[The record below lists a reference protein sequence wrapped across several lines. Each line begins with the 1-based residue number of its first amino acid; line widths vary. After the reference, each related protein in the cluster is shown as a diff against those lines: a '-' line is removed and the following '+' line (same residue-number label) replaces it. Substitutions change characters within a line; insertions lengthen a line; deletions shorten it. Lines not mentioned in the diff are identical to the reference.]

1 MSKWSAGATIVLYS
15 ATMAVSAALVFLVQP
30 MFARFVLPLA
40 GGTPA
45 VWATAM
51 AFFTTVLL
59 LAYVYAHWT
68 TRRLGARRQAIV
80 HLLVAAV
87 PLATLPVG
95 LPDWDPP
102 VASTPAWWVLAVL
115 AISVGL
121 PFFVVATTAPLL
133 QRWLTATDHPD
144 AADPYFLY
152 RTSNAGSLVGLLAYP
167 ALLEPALG
175 LTDQADV
182 WSLGYVGF
190 VALLGASAV
199 VLWRARRPAPAA
211 PAESESEAAPPTWP
225 QRLRWVGIAFVPS
238 SLMLGATSFLSV
250 DLAPIPLLW
259 VAPLALY
266 LLSFVVAFSP
276 GARSTALVEAAGYVL
291 PVAVVGLAIGI
302 GFEERTPLWWI
313 VALHL
318 GVFFLAAV
326 ACHGRLA
333 AERPPARYL
342 TGFYAWLAVGGA
354 LGACFNALIAP
365 NVFDWLTE
373 YPIALVLACLAAP
386 AWRLPESFELKLGGA
401 EVRLGRGRSGGAE
414 RRLDLAIPVVFAAVV
429 AAALYGIGVESSSD
443 ALRLGAAG
451 ACLLLATRPLRFGL
465 AVAAVLLALALPS
478 LTDSDILHRD
488 RSFFGTRHV
497 ESELGGT
504 MRSLLNGTTLHGS
517 QILTPQLRRTPL
529 TYYHPTGPLGQLL
542 DGLPDR
548 GTAQRAAMVGLGTGS
563 SACLARR
570 RDHWTFFEIDPA
582 VARLARDSGVFTY
595 LQECPGRHDVVLGDA
610 RLTLQRR
617 PDREFGLITFDAFNS
632 DAIPVHLLTRDAVE
646 SYLRNLALDGVL
658 AFHVSNRYVNLE
670 PVLGNVAASLGLAC
684 RAQADDNVTP
694 RTPGKTSSHWV
705 VAARRPAELGRAA
718 DGRRWQNC
726 ERNDDRVWT
735 DDYSNVLG
743 LLL

>member
-1 MSKWSAGATIVLYS
+1 VAF
-15 ATMAVSAALVFLVQP
+15 AALLV
-30 MFARFVLPLA
+30 
-40 GGTPA
+40 
-45 VWATAM
+45 
-51 AFFTTVLL
+51 
-59 LAYVYAHWT
+59 
-68 TRRLGARRQAIV
+68 
-80 HLLVAAV
+80 
-87 PLATLPVG
+87 
-95 LPDWDPP
+95 
-102 VASTPAWWVLAVL
+102 
-115 AISVGL
+115 
-121 PFFVVATTAPLL
+121 
-133 QRWLTATDHPD
+133 
-144 AADPYFLY
+144 
-152 RTSNAGSLVGLLAYP
+152 
-167 ALLEPALG
+167 
-175 LTDQADV
+175 
-182 WSLGYVGF
+182 
-190 VALLGASAV
+190 ASAV
-199 VLWRARRPAPAA
+199 VLWRADRPAHVPPA
-211 PAESESEAAPPTWP
+211 PNTEPGEAAPPTWP
-225 QRLRWVGIAFVPS
+225 RRLRWVGIAFVPS
-238 SLMLGATSFLSV
+238 SLMLGVTSFLSV

-291 PVAVVGLAIGI
+291 PIAVVGLAVGV
-302 GFEERTPLWWI
+302 GFEDRTPLWWI

-333 AERPPARYL
+333 AERPSAKHL

-354 LGACFNALIAP
+354 LGAVFNALIAP

-373 YPIALVLACLAAP
+373 YPIALVLACLVAP
-386 AWRLPESFELKLGGA
+386 AWRVPDNLELKIGGT
-401 EVRLGRGRSGGAE
+401 EVRLGRGSSQAAD
-414 RRLDLAIPVVFAAVV
+414 RRLDLTIPLAFGAVV
-429 AAALYGIGVESSSD
+429 IAALYGLEMEASSD
-443 ALRLGAAG
+443 TLRLLAAG
-451 ACLLLATRPLRFGL
+451 ACLLLLARPVRFGL
-465 AVAAVLLALALPS
+465 AVGAVLAALALPA
-478 LTDSDILHRD
+478 LTSGEILHRD

-497 ESELGGT
+497 ESEFGGT
-504 MRSLLNGTTLHGS
+504 VRSLMNGTTLHGA

-548 GTAQRAAMVGLGTGS
+548 ATAQRAAMVGLGTGS

-582 VARLARDSGVFTY
+582 VARLAQDSGVFTY
-595 LQECPGRHDVVLGDA
+595 LQECPGRHDILLGDA
-610 RLTLQRR
+610 RLTLARQPDQR
-617 PDREFGLITFDAFNS
+617 FGLMTFDAFNS

-646 SYLRNLALDGVL
+646 SYLRKLAPEGVL

-684 RAQADDNVTP
+684 RAQADTNVTQ

-718 DGRRWQNC
+718 NGERWQVC
-726 ERNDDRVWT
+726 ERDGDRVWT

>member
-1 MSKWSAGATIVLYS
+1 MEGMSSRAAGATVVLYS
-15 ATMAVSAALVFLVQP
+15 ATMAVSAALVFLLQP

-68 TRRLGARRQAIV
+68 TSRLGARRQAIV
-80 HLLVAAV
+80 HLVVAAV
-87 PLATLPVG
+87 PLALLPVG

-102 VASTPAWWVLAVL
+102 ATSTPAWWVLGVL
-115 AISVGL
+115 AVSVGL

-167 ALLEPALG
+167 ALLEPVLG
-175 LTDQADV
+175 LTDQAEL
-182 WSLGYVGF
+182 WSIGYLAF
-190 VALLGASAV
+190 AALLAASAI
-199 VLWRARRPAPAA
+199 VLWRAEGPAPATREE
-211 PAESESEAAPPTWP
+211 PAQPPPTWP
-225 QRLRWVGIAFVPS
+225 QRLRWVGIAFIPS
-238 SLMLGATSFLSV
+238 SLMLGVTSFLSV

-259 VAPLALY
+259 VVPLALY

-291 PVAVVGLAIGI
+291 PVAVVGLAIGV
-302 GFEERTPLWWI
+302 GFEDRTPLWWI

-333 AERPPARYL
+333 ATRPAAEHL

-354 LGACFNALIAP
+354 LGAVFNALVAP

-373 YPIALVLACLAAP
+373 YPIALVLACFAVP
-386 AWRLPESFELKLGGA
+386 AWRLPERLKLGGTD
-401 EVRLGRGRSGGAE
+401 
-414 RRLDLAIPVVFAAVV
+414 RRLDLAIPLAFGAAVAV
-429 AAALYGIGVESSSD
+429 ALFGLDIQAGDDGLRLAAA
-443 ALRLGAAG
+443 AA
-451 ACLLLATRPLRFGL
+451 CVLLLARPLRFGL
-465 AVAAVLLALALPS
+465 AVGAVLAALALPA
-478 LTDSDILHRD
+478 LTSSEILHRD

-497 ESELGGT
+497 ESEQNGT
-504 MRSLLNGTTLHGS
+504 VRSLMHGTTLHGA

-548 GTAQRAAMVGLGTGS
+548 ATTRRAAMVGLGTGS

-610 RLTLQRR
+610 RLTLQER

-632 DAIPVHLLTRDAVE
+632 DAIPVHLLTRNAVE
-646 SYLRNLALDGVL
+646 AYLRKLAPGGVL
-658 AFHVSNRYVNLE
+658 AFHISNRYVDLE
-670 PVLGNVAASLGLAC
+670 PVLGNIAAALGLAC
-684 RAQADDNVTP
+684 RAQEDTDVTQA
-694 RTPGKTSSHWV
+694 TPGKTSSHWV

-718 DGRRWQNC
+718 EGRRWEEC
-726 ERNDDRVWT
+726 RRNDDRVWT